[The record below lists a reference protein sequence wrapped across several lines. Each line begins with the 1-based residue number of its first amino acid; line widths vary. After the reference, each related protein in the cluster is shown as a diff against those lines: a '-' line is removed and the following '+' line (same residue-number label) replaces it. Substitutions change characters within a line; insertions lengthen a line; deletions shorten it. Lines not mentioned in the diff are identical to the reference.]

1 MDPPMWP
8 WHGEVN
14 ARRVLTRHILVV
26 ARFSVYPGRRIYWNM
41 NTVRIQ
47 NNQSVVYVYDN
58 HFTAW

>member
-26 ARFSVYPGRRIYWNM
+26 ARFSVYPGRRVCWNM
-41 NTVRIQ
+41 NTVGTQ
-47 NNQSVVYVYDN
+47 KSVSFL
-58 HFTAW
+58 H